1 MAPPPRN
8 SRASAPVEAQTA
20 AKAIK
25 TRRVLNICADAW
37 ADIVA
42 ARTMSDSVVIFIVA
56 WKEGEGGIGY
66 DGIRCRREFF
76 LSKANEGAE
85 WFTSSYIIRESA
97 ERLNVV
103 PDYTW

>member
-8 SRASAPVEAQTA
+8 SRVSAPVEAQTA

-42 ARTMSDSVVIFIVA
+42 AWRAMRDSVVIFIVA

-66 DGIRCRREFF
+66 DGDSMPKRIFF
-76 LSKANEGAE
+76 E
-85 WFTSSYIIRESA
+85 
-97 ERLNVV
+97 
-103 PDYTW
+103 

>member
-66 DGIRCRREFF
+66 DGDSMPKRIFF
-76 LSKANEGAE
+76 E
-85 WFTSSYIIRESA
+85 
-97 ERLNVV
+97 
-103 PDYTW
+103 

>member
-8 SRASAPVEAQTA
+8 SRVSAPVEAQTA

-42 ARTMSDSVVIFIVA
+42 ARRAMSDSVVIFIVA
-56 WKEGEGGIGY
+56 WKEGEGEIGY
-66 DGIRCRREFF
+66 DGDSMPKRIVF
-76 LSKANEGAE
+76 
-85 WFTSSYIIRESA
+85 
-97 ERLNVV
+97 
-103 PDYTW
+103 